1 MLEEKGG
8 MGMKRFVLLAVLA
21 VTWWCVPA
29 FGAESIRIL
38 RSGEEVRLSQGIL
51 RQDGTL
57 MMSMQDLAELTE
69 SELRQDGSVTA
80 FGYRLKEGPV
90 VLENE
95 QTATL
100 VEDVVYDC
108 LGRKIPIAGKVL
120 RKDGEIYLPAR
131 TIANALGYTV
141 KWSRMDGAETFS
153 VERPVMPRI
162 TLDVVYDKEE
172 QRVKSVLRNREP
184 QSFTYGAEFTLER
197 MTTNG
202 WERMREAEIRDID
215 DYGLLLDSRQEGI
228 SDGEREDTRRI
239 FQPLPAGHYRLGLP
253 FHFTYYIGEDLE
265 TVEDFLKGR
274 LADYQN
280 EPTPEHLRNLQT
292 WLEYYHATKWGA
304 PAFYFEGAELEPSDD
319 GVHELVEG
327 WYRYR
332 KNTGYVLYGE
342 FEVK

>member
-1 MLEEKGG
+1 
-8 MGMKRFVLLAVLA
+8 MKRFVLLAMLA
-21 VTWWCVPA
+21 MTWWCVPA

-38 RSGEEVRLSQGIL
+38 RNGEEVRLSQGIL

-57 MMSMQDLAELTE
+57 MMSIQDLAELTE

-100 VEDVVYDC
+100 VEDVVLYDH

-153 VERPVMPRI
+153 VERPVMPRV

-172 QRVKSVLRNREP
+172 QRVTGTIWNREP
-184 QSFTYGAEFTLER
+184 QTFDYGDDFLVER
-197 MTTNG
+197 MTAEG
-202 WERMREAEIRDID
+202 WERMREAEPRDINAIG
-215 DYGLLLDSRQEGI
+215 YGMNSFWKGL
-228 SDGEREDTRRI
+228 SDGESPYARRV
-239 FQPLPAGHYRLGLP
+239 FCALPAGKYRIGVP
-253 FHFTYYIGEDLE
+253 FSFIYRGSVTEEELLDVMGEVFEPFTAEGI
-265 TVEDFLKGR
+265 GR
-274 LADYQN
+274 LREEERVA
-280 EPTPEHLRNLQT
+280 LREAAGENL
-292 WLEYYHATKWGA
+292 WLEGAWQFYYATQWGKAAFDHAGKDTDTA
-304 PAFYFEGAELEPSDD
+304 
-319 GVHELVEG
+319 HEMRSE
-327 WYRYR
+327 YI
-332 KNTGYVLYGE
+332 LYGE

>member
-1 MLEEKGG
+1 
-8 MGMKRFVLLAVLA
+8 MKRFVLLAMLA
-21 VTWWCVPA
+21 MTWWCVPA

-38 RSGEEVRLSQGIL
+38 RNGEEVRLSQGIL

-57 MMSMQDLAELTE
+57 MMSIQDLAELTE

-100 VEDVVYDC
+100 VEDVVLYDH

-153 VERPVMPRI
+153 VERPVMPRV

-172 QRVKSVLRNREP
+172 QRVTGTIWNREP
-184 QSFTYGAEFTLER
+184 QTFDYGDDFLVER
-197 MTTNG
+197 MTAEG
-202 WERMREAEIRDID
+202 WERMREAEPKYID
-215 DYGLLLDSRQEGI
+215 GIGYSMSGLWEGLLDGKWTYSR
-228 SDGEREDTRRI
+228 RLYCA
-239 FQPLPAGHYRLGLP
+239 LPAGKYRIGIP
-253 FHFTYYIGEDLE
+253 FFFRYEGTMSEESLRKYLWETHGVYTMEDMKKLLQEDIVEYQKGKTPDDLWKLWSSLE
-265 TVEDFLKGR
+265 IIYST
-274 LADYQN
+274 Q
-280 EPTPEHLRNLQT
+280 
-292 WLEYYHATKWGA
+292 WGNM
-304 PAFYFEGAELEPSDD
+304 AFYFAGADSKPEYSTST
-319 GVHELVEG
+319 
-327 WYRYR
+327 Y
-332 KNTGYVLYGE
+332 YVLYGE
-342 FEVK
+342 FEVE